1 MKPKIM
7 IVFFLIILTI
17 CANASTKNSS
27 KFLKTGT
34 GIYFINDMVG
44 PVLITEFGYSLTQNL
59 LIVPRL
65 LISAAIGDNEYPKS
79 STYNSY
85 YDLGLGLQYRFSS
98 MERLKLGFG
107 GNMQLMMQV
116 YLREYEDIHDDLVR
130 NIASVFDFFCGFY
143 GSADYAVIQ
152 GKNIDFGVD
161 GIVQFGEY
169 NSYTVAIYMKFKS

>member
-7 IVFFLIILTI
+7 IGLFLIISAIYT
-17 CANASTKNSS
+17 NASTNNSS

-34 GIYFINDMVG
+34 GIYFLNDMVG
-44 PVLITEFGYSLTQNL
+44 PVLITESGYSLTQNL

-98 MERLKLGFG
+98 MERLRFGFG

-116 YLREYEDIHDDLVR
+116 YLREYKVHDDLVR
-130 NIASVFDFFCGFY
+130 TISCSLDFFGGLY
-143 GSADYAVIQ
+143 GSVDYAVIQ
-152 GKNIDFGVD
+152 RENIDFGVD

-169 NSYTVAIYMKFKS
+169 NSFTVAIYMKFKS